1 VSIAPSYRYDVA
13 LLYLKQSDY
22 DLELATEAFKAD
34 EKWEKEHPLDKGK
47 GKGKARSGRLRL
59 NGGGGLTGQL
69 R

>member
-22 DLELATEAFKAD
+22 DLELAIEAFKAD
-34 EKWEKEHPLDKGK
+34 EKWEKAHPLDK